1 MISDWRLGCEGAKAR
16 ARGQKEREKGI
27 VSAHPG
33 GGKAG
38 DGLEGYGAIPVFA
51 QSKRGIKMCVGFFIS
66 TATQLAPRPSRIVEE
81 LSSRI
86 REKHLRKAVGK

>member
-1 MISDWRLGCEGAKAR
+1 MGSIKDWRLGCEGAKAR

-38 DGLEGYGAIPVFA
+38 DGLKGYGVIPVFA
-51 QSKRGIKMCVGFFIS
+51 QSKGGIKMCGVLYQHS
-66 TATQLAPRPSRIVEE
+66 DSARPSPLKDCGRTF
-81 LSSRI
+81 
-86 REKHLRKAVGK
+86 KQD